1 MDLAETARLR
11 GLLDVSR
18 LIGTSNAAQSASHS
32 LPAAIATAV
41 SEATGFRTVAVN
53 LFRPAWD
60 DFEVAAVHGNPN
72 AREALLGRTVDWDV
86 WRPLLASR
94 FERCGAYLIPHG
106 EHEWRPEDPR
116 FVPELPAPADS
127 GAWHPEDALLAP
139 LQHSDGHLLGV
150 LSLDEPE
157 SRYRPSDRELEAL
170 AVAATLAARAV
181 ESAQASAEAERDRRA
196 LEQLLQVSS
205 RLSQSHSVDAILESV
220 CNAIGSA
227 LGFELVVVAL
237 ADEAADRYCPRAA
250 VGIELARA
258 DVELDVSLERVR
270 ALLDPAFEVEGCYL
284 LSRED
289 ALARVQAEPSS
300 FASAKNGRGP
310 RGWDRHWLVVPLYDR
325 AADPIGFIWVDDPD
339 DRLIPTRPRLQAL
352 RLFADQAAT
361 ALAAAEQ
368 FEALREADET
378 KRAIIAA
385 APFAVLSLDRDGT
398 VLSWNPAAERIFGWS
413 ADEAIGRRLPYVA
426 EHQWPEFESVLER
439 LLEGESIVGYE
450 VTRFRREGTPVRI
463 SVSTAPVR
471 DADGRV
477 TGVMAA
483 VADITSHR
491 QAEEELAR
499 QNAELEALHETTF
512 KLIERREP
520 ASLLEAIVAR
530 AGDLL
535 GTRSGYVYLVD
546 EERDVLVAAVTL
558 GIFEGYGDVPLRRGE
573 GLGGRVWAE
582 ERAIAVDDYSEW
594 PGRVS
599 EYAEAGFRAV
609 AGVPLRAGATIV
621 GVLGIGLEDGERRF
635 GEAELALL
643 SRFGQLASLA
653 LGNARL
659 YEQAQ
664 RELEERRGAE
674 RALRQSQELYRSV
687 VESSSDIIV
696 LIGLDGTIR
705 YGSPSHRTVLGYTD
719 EELFG
724 TNLLELVHPDDRE
737 AVAELIAEAVTM
749 GRSGSYIGR
758 ARHKDGR
765 WIEMEGTPTLLRNE
779 HGEPEAVMGIIRDVS
794 DRLRAAEEK
803 ARLEEQLWQSQKI
816 EAVGRL
822 AGGIA
827 HDFNNLLTAI
837 AGYGEVALGEL
848 PEGTPARASVEEIQ
862 RAAERAAVLTR
873 QLLAF
878 SRKQV
883 MQPKTID
890 LNEVVSELEGM
901 LGRVLGEHVEL
912 VTALDPELEPTRADP
927 GQLGQVVMNLAIN
940 ARDAMP
946 QGGVLTIATANVEL
960 DELFVRRHVGARAGT
975 YVMLAV
981 SDTGTGMDRET
992 LERVFEPFFTTKP
1005 QGQGTGLGLSTVYG
1019 IVKQTGGQIWAR
1031 SEPGHGT
1038 TFEVYLP
1045 RAHERST
1052 EDEEASQPPAPQR
1065 RPGSETVLLVED
1077 EEIVRKLVCEML
1089 ETAGYEVLQAADGS
1103 EAIALADR
1111 HERTIDLLMTDVVM
1125 PGLSGQEL
1133 ARRLAERRPTMRVL
1147 FTSGYTEDAITN
1159 HGVLSPGTSFLE
1171 KPFTAAAL
1179 GQKLRELLDTTLV
1192 A

>member
-1 MDLAETARLR
+1 VDLAASARLR
-11 GLLDVSR
+11 GLLELSRLLGSPDVSP
-18 LIGTSNAAQSASHS
+18 S
-32 LPAAIATAV
+32 LPEAIAAAV
-41 SEATGFRTVAVN
+41 SEASGFRTVAVN
-53 LFRPAWD
+53 LFRAAWD
-60 DFEVAAVHGNPN
+60 DFEVAAVHGNPS
-72 AREALLGRTVDWDV
+72 ARKALLGRTVEWQV
-86 WRPLLASR
+86 WRPLLDGR
-94 FERCGAYLIPHG
+94 FERNGAYLIPQG
-106 EHEWRPEDPR
+106 EHRWRDGDPR
-116 FVPELPAPADS
+116 FVPDLPAAADS
-127 GAWHPEDALLAP
+127 GAWHPEDVLLAP
-139 LQHSDGHLLGV
+139 MHHSDGHLLGV

-157 SRYRPSDRELEAL
+157 SGRRPFDEELEVL
-170 AVAATLAARAV
+170 SVAAALAARAV
-181 ESAQASAEAERDRRA
+181 ESAQASAEAERDRRT

-205 RLSQSHSVDAILESV
+205 RLSESHSVDDILQSV
-220 CNAIGSA
+220 CDAIGSA
-227 LGFELVVVAL
+227 LDFELVAVAL
-237 ADEAADRYCPRAA
+237 ADEAADRYRPRAA
-250 VGIELARA
+250 AGIELARA
-258 DVELDVSLERVR
+258 DVQLDVSIARMR
-270 ALLDPAFEVEGCYL
+270 ALFDPAFEIEGCYL
-284 LSRED
+284 LPREA
-289 ALARVQAEPSS
+289 ALARVEAEPSS
-300 FASAKNGRGP
+300 FESMKNGRGP
-310 RGWDRHWLVVPLYDR
+310 RGWNRHWLLVPLYDR
-325 AADPIGFIWVDDPD
+325 SAEPIGFIWADDPD
-339 DRLIPTRPRLQAL
+339 DHLIPTCPRLQAL

-385 APFAVLSLDRDGT
+385 APFAVLSLDREGT

-413 ADEAIGRRLPYVA
+413 AEEAIGRRLPYVA
-426 EHQWPEFESVLER
+426 EHQWPEFESMLGR
-439 LLEGESIVGYE
+439 LREGESIVGHE
-450 VTRFRREGTPVRI
+450 VTRFRRGGAPVRI
-463 SVSTAPVR
+463 SVSTAPIR
-471 DADGRV
+471 GAHGQV

-491 QAEEELAR
+491 EAEEELAR
-499 QNAELEALHETTF
+499 QNAELKALHETTF
-512 KLIERREP
+512 QLIERREP

-546 EERDVLVAAVTL
+546 DERDVLVAAVTL
-558 GIFEGYGDVPLRRGE
+558 GIFEGYGNVPLRRGE

-582 ERAIAVDDYSEW
+582 QRAIAVDDYSEW

-599 EYAEAGFRAV
+599 EYAEAGFRAI
-609 AGVPLRAGATIV
+609 AAVPLRAGARVV
-621 GVLGIGLEDGERRF
+621 GVLGIGLEGGERRF

-643 SRFGQLASLA
+643 TRFGQLASLA
-653 LGNARL
+653 LENARL
-659 YEQAQ
+659 YEQAK
-664 RELEERRGAE
+664 RELEERREAE
-674 RALRQSQELYRSV
+674 KALRQSQELYRSV
-687 VESSSDIIV
+687 VENSSDIIV

-719 EELFG
+719 EELLG
-724 TNLLELVHPDDRE
+724 SDLLALVHPDDRDAVAALVAE
-737 AVAELIAEAVTM
+737 AVAS

-765 WIEMEGTPTLLRNE
+765 WVEMEGTPTLIRND
-779 HGEPEAVMGIIRDVS
+779 HGEPDAVMGIIRDVS
-794 DRLRAAEEK
+794 ERLRAAEEK

-837 AGYGEVALGEL
+837 AGYGEVAVAAL
-848 PEGTPARASVEEIQ
+848 PEGAPARESVEEIQ

-883 MQPKTID
+883 LQPKTID

-901 LGRVLGEHVEL
+901 LARVLGEHVEL
-912 VTALDPELEPTRADP
+912 VTALDPDLEPTRADP
-927 GQLGQVVMNLAIN
+927 GQIGQVVMNLAIN

-981 SDTGTGMDRET
+981 SDSGTGMDRET

-1045 RAHERST
+1045 RTAESSPT
-1052 EDEEASQPPAPQR
+1052 VDEERPPSPPQR
-1065 RPGSETVLLVED
+1065 LPGNETVLLVED
-1077 EEIVRKLVCEML
+1077 EEIVRKLVREML
-1089 ETAGYEVLQAADGS
+1089 ETAGYEVLQAADGA

-1111 HERTIDLLMTDVVM
+1111 YEATIDLLMTDVVM

-1133 ARRLAERRPTMRVL
+1133 ARRLAERRPGIRVL
-1147 FTSGYTEDAITN
+1147 FTSGYTEDAIAN
-1159 HGVLSPGTSFLE
+1159 HGVLSPGTAFLE
-1171 KPFTAAAL
+1171 KPFTAAVL
-1179 GQKLRELLDTTLV
+1179 GEKLRELLDTKLV